1 MVELSL
7 RWQKLR
13 EAARAAVAGDIG
25 DGGDDGDEA
34 AARRALAM
42 CNPYARARTAAMA
55 DHGIDSPPFPK

>member
-25 DGGDDGDEA
+25 DGGDEA

-55 DHGIDSPPFPK
+55 DHGIDSPPFPE